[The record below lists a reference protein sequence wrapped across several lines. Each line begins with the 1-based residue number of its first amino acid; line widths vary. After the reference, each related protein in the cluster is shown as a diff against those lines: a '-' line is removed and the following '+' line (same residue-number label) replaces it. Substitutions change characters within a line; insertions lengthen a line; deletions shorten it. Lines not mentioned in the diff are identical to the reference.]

1 MVEWCAVGGGVIS
14 AVYTSLGLEM
24 LQCQH
29 RFCNISPDGTQES
42 VDRCKRD
49 EVERKCLRRH
59 LEENCG
65 IFAFSISRATTLI
78 NISQMGQSRT
88 LGWCL
93 DLWNVER
100 GKGVCLKKT
109 SASPRTRARV
119 EMHCDSNLARSGYGR
134 FSSLR
139 QNQTWTT

>member
-100 GKGVCLKKT
+100 GKEFVLK
-109 SASPRTRARV
+109 
-119 EMHCDSNLARSGYGR
+119 NL
-134 FSSLR
+134 SLATNKGQSR
-139 QNQTWTT
+139 NAL